1 MIGVES
7 SRVMRAAPR
16 KAAERVEASV
26 PWDFS
31 RKYAAVHHSGTISV
45 ENARKRSKIGRVMK
59 VETFE
64 TPQDAAKALAGEVA
78 ELIRTRAAEGKN
90 VVLGLATG
98 ATPLPFYAELVRM
111 HKEEGLSFANVI
123 SFNLDEYSG
132 LDRDHPESYWY
143 FMHTNLFNHI
153 DIKPENINLP
163 SGTVKDD
170 EIAAHCA
177 AYEQKIKDCGGIDL
191 QILGIGRTG
200 HIGFNEPGSDDT
212 TVTRQVHLDELTRS
226 DAAPAFGGGF
236 DGLGRKEG
244 VHREKSCSGACD
256 GGCGRLLPS
265 EASERQ
271 VPSGQ
276 GGCFPPL
283 ILRFTE
289 MPSFPVSWKGGVFYG
304 MKEGG
309 SFFFPW
315 RLYGKCR
322 LCRQKGGV
330 EAGQGGF
337 CIIVC

>member
-1 MIGVES
+1 MGIEHGGTQKAVLEILQGHDVP
-7 SRVMRAAPR
+7 RLRIAENFAHFRAVNPVVPLKMRALGEIIKPAMSG
-16 KAAERVEASV
+16 KAIHDRGGKFKGNAGGSQKGRGKGGGLRSLG
-26 PWDFS
+26 FS

-226 DAAPAFGGGF
+226 DAAPAFGGI
-236 DGLGRKEG
+236 ENVPTTAITMG
-244 VHREKSCSGACD
+244 VATIM
-256 GGCGRLLPS
+256 
-265 EASERQ
+265 A
-271 VPSGQ
+271 
-276 GGCFPPL
+276 
-283 ILRFTE
+283 
-289 MPSFPVSWKGGVFYG
+289 PVKW
-304 MKEGG
+304 
-309 SFFFPW
+309 
-315 RLYGKCR
+315 L
-322 LCRQKGGV
+322 
-330 EAGQGGF
+330 
-337 CIIVC
+337 

>member
-1 MIGVES
+1 MIGVEN

-16 KAAERVEASV
+16 KAVGRVEASV

-153 DIKPENINLP
+153 DRWTCHP
-163 SGTVKDD
+163 
-170 EIAAHCA
+170 
-177 AYEQKIKDCGGIDL
+177 
-191 QILGIGRTG
+191 
-200 HIGFNEPGSDDT
+200 
-212 TVTRQVHLDELTRS
+212 
-226 DAAPAFGGGF
+226 
-236 DGLGRKEG
+236 
-244 VHREKSCSGACD
+244 
-256 GGCGRLLPS
+256 
-265 EASERQ
+265 
-271 VPSGQ
+271 
-276 GGCFPPL
+276 
-283 ILRFTE
+283 
-289 MPSFPVSWKGGVFYG
+289 
-304 MKEGG
+304 
-309 SFFFPW
+309 
-315 RLYGKCR
+315 
-322 LCRQKGGV
+322 
-330 EAGQGGF
+330 
-337 CIIVC
+337 

>member
-1 MIGVES
+1 
-7 SRVMRAAPR
+7 
-16 KAAERVEASV
+16 
-26 PWDFS
+26 
-31 RKYAAVHHSGTISV
+31 
-45 ENARKRSKIGRVMK
+45 MK

-200 HIGFNEPGSDDT
+200 HIGFNEP
-212 TVTRQVHLDELTRS
+212 
-226 DAAPAFGGGF
+226 
-236 DGLGRKEG
+236 
-244 VHREKSCSGACD
+244 CD
-256 GGCGRLLPS
+256 H
-265 EASERQ
+265 
-271 VPSGQ
+271 
-276 GGCFPPL
+276 FPVMTHEVKL
-283 ILRFTE
+283 TE
-289 MPSFPVSWKGGVFYG
+289 MTREANKRFFSSIDEVPTAAVTMGVGTVMAARKIVMVITGADKADILYKVFFGPVTPEVP
-304 MKEGG
+304 G
-309 SFFFPW
+309 SILQFHPDVT
-315 RLYGKCR
+315 LICD
-322 LCRQKGGV
+322 
-330 EAGQGGF
+330 EAAAARMPQ
-337 CIIVC
+337 

>member
-1 MIGVES
+1 
-7 SRVMRAAPR
+7 
-16 KAAERVEASV
+16 
-26 PWDFS
+26 
-31 RKYAAVHHSGTISV
+31 
-45 ENARKRSKIGRVMK
+45 MK

-200 HIGFNEPGSDDT
+200 HIGFNEP
-212 TVTRQVHLDELTRS
+212 
-226 DAAPAFGGGF
+226 
-236 DGLGRKEG
+236 
-244 VHREKSCSGACD
+244 CD
-256 GGCGRLLPS
+256 H
-265 EASERQ
+265 
-271 VPSGQ
+271 
-276 GGCFPPL
+276 FPVITHEVKL
-283 ILRFTE
+283 TE
-289 MPSFPVSWKGGVFYG
+289 MTREANKRFFDSLEDVPTSAITMGIGTVMSARKILMIVTGADKAEILHQVFF
-304 MKEGG
+304 G
-309 SFFFPW
+309 SVKPEVPGSILQFHPDVTVICDEAAARF
-315 RLYGKCR
+315 
-322 LCRQKGGV
+322 V
-330 EAGQGGF
+330 EE
-337 CIIVC
+337 